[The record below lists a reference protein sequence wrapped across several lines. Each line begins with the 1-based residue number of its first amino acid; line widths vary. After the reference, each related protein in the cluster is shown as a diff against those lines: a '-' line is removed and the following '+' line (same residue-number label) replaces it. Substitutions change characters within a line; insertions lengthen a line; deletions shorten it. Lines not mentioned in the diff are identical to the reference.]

1 MEGDQALEL
10 MNAAIDKMK
19 RNEIY
24 DFIKARRYGVVST
37 VSQNGTPEA
46 AFVGLAV
53 TPGVELIFETINTT
67 RKYENLKRDPRVAI
81 VIGGDDGKTLQYE
94 GIADEP
100 DEYGR
105 DAFKSIYYEIL
116 PENRSHDGW
125 PGLVYIRVR
134 PRWIRL
140 SDYGTPWR
148 VEEFR
153 FDP

>member
-1 MEGDQALEL
+1 MVDRV
-10 MNAAIDKMK
+10 K
-19 RNEIY
+19 RDEIY
-24 DFIKARRYGVVST
+24 DFIKTRRCGVVST
-37 VSQNGTPEA
+37 GSTNGAPEA

-53 TPGVELIFETINTT
+53 TPDLELIFETIDTT

-105 DAFKSIYYEIL
+105 DAFKSIYYEVL

-125 PGLVYIRVR
+125 PGLTYIRVR
-134 PRWIRL
+134 PHWIRL
-140 SDYGTPWR
+140 SDYGTPGS